1 MDINTLNDYL
11 SKNFNDSIELI
22 DESYFKI
29 KHEILLDFAK
39 FIKEDKKLMFDYLMC
54 ISSYDVGDKKHYGVT
69 YNLKS
74 THLNHYLEFRIEVD
88 DETEIPSLTK
98 LWGSADWHEREAY
111 DMMGVKFSDHPN
123 FKRILLPE
131 DWDGYPLRK
140 DFETPDYYRGMPVPK
155 DKNVL
160 GMMSNLDKSIIKAEE
175 MVLNMGPQHP
185 STHGVLRLKIH
196 TDGEVVSKI
205 EPIMG
210 YLL

>member
-11 SKNFNDSIELI
+11 SKDFNDSIELI

-29 KHEILLDFAK
+29 NHEILIDFAK

-111 DMMGVKFSDHPN
+111 DMMGLKFSDHPN

-140 DFETPDYYRGMPVPK
+140 DFETPEYYRGMPVPK
-155 DKNVL
+155 DKTYW
-160 GMMSNLDKSIIKAEE
+160 E
-175 MVLNMGPQHP
+175 
-185 STHGVLRLKIH
+185 
-196 TDGEVVSKI
+196 
-205 EPIMG
+205 
-210 YLL
+210 

>member
-1 MDINTLNDYL
+1 
-11 SKNFNDSIELI
+11 
-22 DESYFKI
+22 
-29 KHEILLDFAK
+29 
-39 FIKEDKKLMFDYLMC
+39 MFDYLMC

-74 THLNHYLEFRIEVD
+74 THLNHYLEFRIEVN
-88 DETEIPSLTK
+88 DEEEIPSLTK

-155 DKNVL
+155 DKTYW
-160 GMMSNLDKSIIKAEE
+160 E
-175 MVLNMGPQHP
+175 
-185 STHGVLRLKIH
+185 
-196 TDGEVVSKI
+196 
-205 EPIMG
+205 
-210 YLL
+210 